1 MQLKLNSAEHLFA
14 LPALPRVQ
22 RGIAVLI
29 AAAGLAACTH
39 AQPAPEAN
47 ATKPSASET
56 AKPAEAAKD
65 QTAEDYKAQGQA
77 ELDAALAKLRG
88 MSVFFDF
95 DAASLTKEAED
106 RLSEVA
112 AILVRHP
119 DLKVKIEG
127 NADER
132 GSEQY
137 NLALGQRRAEA
148 VKKYLANLGAKS
160 GQVIAVSF
168 GAEKPKDPG
177 HNEEAWKQNRRADVD
192 PTPVK

>member
-1 MQLKLNSAEHLFA
+1 MQLKVNSAEHLFA
-14 LPALPRVQ
+14 VRALPRAH
-22 RGIAVLI
+22 RGLAALI
-29 AAAGLAACTH
+29 AAAGLAAC
-39 AQPAPEAN
+39 
-47 ATKPSASET
+47 SS
-56 AKPAEAAKD
+56 AKPVPEVKETTQPIAETVKPTDTKEAQSAAD
-65 QTAEDYKAQGQA
+65 FKAQGQA

-88 MSVFFDF
+88 VSVFFDF

-137 NLALGQRRAEA
+137 NLALGQRRAES
-148 VKKYLANLGAKS
+148 VKKYLANLGAKTS
-160 GQVIAVSF
+160 QVIAVSF
-168 GAEKPKDPG
+168 GAEKPVDPG
-177 HNEEAWKQNRRADVD
+177 HNEEAWKKNRRADVD
-192 PTPVK
+192 PNVK

>member
-1 MQLKLNSAEHLFA
+1 
-14 LPALPRVQ
+14 
-22 RGIAVLI
+22 
-29 AAAGLAACTH
+29 
-39 AQPAPEAN
+39 
-47 ATKPSASET
+47 
-56 AKPAEAAKD
+56 
-65 QTAEDYKAQGQA
+65 
-77 ELDAALAKLRG
+77 

-160 GQVIAVSF
+160 GQVVAVSF
-168 GAEKPKDPG
+168 GAEKPADPG
-177 HNEEAWKQNRRADVD
+177 HNEEAWKKNRRADVD
-192 PTPVK
+192 PKVK